1 VLRELDDGHLCADTF
16 DSRPTFEV
24 RFFRRFD
31 PCLLLSRAMTAPKGD
46 FDMDSLEPKDHTEAI
61 ALFRSQVLGPLL
73 RRSPQHGELA
83 SALDELSRIRFRPP
97 GADTTRAFG
106 VSTLER
112 WYYAYKRGGLAALK
126 PTPRNDRGRGKALTA
141 EQRELLLDIRRE
153 HRSASVPLIL
163 RTLIT
168 DGRLSKGEV
177 SAATVRR
184 LYAEHGL
191 RRIPARQAV
200 YDDDRQRLRW
210 EAERPGAL
218 WQGDVCHGASLTVA
232 GRRVPLRIHALL
244 DDASRFIVGIEA
256 MPTERESDMLALL
269 VKALRVHGLPDALY
283 LDNGS
288 TYTGDTL
295 RVACARLGITLL
307 HPRARDP
314 QARGKIER
322 FFRTLREGCLDHL
335 GELSSLHDVQV
346 RLLAFIS
353 QHYHVAPHA
362 SLMGKSP
369 LSVWTDQPQAKDHLC
384 EERLAEALTVRGR
397 RRLRADSTIS
407 VGGLDWQLDGGFLS
421 GAIITIAR
429 SLVDPKS
436 PPWVEHEDK
445 KLPLRVVDP
454 KSNAHRDRPRR
465 HVRRKTGI
473 DAVSFDPNAVLLA
486 AALGRNKGGRA

>member
-1 VLRELDDGHLCADTF
+1 
-16 DSRPTFEV
+16 
-24 RFFRRFD
+24 
-31 PCLLLSRAMTAPKGD
+31 
-46 FDMDSLEPKDHTEAI
+46 MDSLEPKDHAEAT

-83 SALDELSRIRFRPP
+83 AALDELSRIRFRPP
-97 GADTTRAFG
+97 GSNTTQVFG

-112 WYYAYKRGGLAALK
+112 WYYTYKRGGLAALK
-126 PTPRNDRGRGKALTA
+126 PTPRSDRGRGKALTP

-163 RTLIT
+163 RTLVI
-168 DGRLSKGEV
+168 DGRLKRGDV

-200 YDDDRQRLRW
+200 YNDDRQRLRW

-218 WQGDVCHGASLTVA
+218 WQGDVCHGPALTVE
-232 GRRVPLRIHALL
+232 GKKVPLRIHALI

-256 MPTERESDMLALL
+256 MSNERESDMLALL

-295 RVACARLGITLL
+295 RIACARLGITLL

-322 FFRTLREGCLDHL
+322 FFRTLRGGCLDHL

-353 QHYHVAPHA
+353 RHYHVAPHA
-362 SLMGKSP
+362 SLIGRSP
-369 LSVWTDQPQAKDHLC
+369 LSVWTDHPQPKDHLC

-397 RRLRADSTIS
+397 RRVRADSTIS

-421 GAIITIAR
+421 GEVITIAR
-429 SLVDPKS
+429 SLVDPHS
-436 PPWVEHEDK
+436 PPWVEHEQK
-445 KLPLRVVDP
+445 KHPLHLVDP
-454 KSNAHRDRPRR
+454 KSNAHRGRPKR
-465 HVRRKTGI
+465 HSRAKRGI
-473 DAVSFDPNAVLLA
+473 DAVSFDPNAVLLD
-486 AALGRNKGGRA
+486 AALGRKRGGGA